1 MKLKIQLVILGIV
14 FLLSSYLIYT
24 YVDSDTQNIIT
35 NEEVQFKEEYES
47 LNGVYNEKTG
57 HYYTNMQILENSNVE
72 YKNVEEVIEFL
83 DNGTGIIYFGFPEC
97 PWCRN
102 IVPLL
107 VDTTSEY
114 GVSFY
119 YYNAYEIRDVKHL
132 DENGNIITDKQGTEE
147 YYKIVSLLGNYASN
161 YQGLNNDNI
170 KRLYFP
176 TIVFVKN
183 GEIISLH
190 EGTIDSQTNPF
201 VELSD
206 KEKNDIKTILANGIV
221 KTYDMVCDENC

>member
-1 MKLKIQLVILGIV
+1 M
-14 FLLSSYLIYT
+14 
-24 YVDSDTQNIIT
+24 
-35 NEEVQFKEEYES
+35 
-47 LNGVYNEKTG
+47 
-57 HYYTNMQILENSNVE
+57 
-72 YKNVEEVIEFL
+72 
-83 DNGTGIIYFGFPEC
+83 
-97 PWCRN
+97 
-102 IVPLL
+102 
-107 VDTTSEY
+107 
-114 GVSFY
+114 VSFIDGSTKIILPSIQFSCHLLQLTTILKY
-119 YYNAYEIRDVKHL
+119 Y
-132 DENGNIITDKQGTEE
+132 TEE

-183 GEIISLH
+183 GEIISFH